1 MNQTQTIKK
10 AKISDKDTRRIEK
23 QIKSTTF
30 LLVKDYFGDQINEVD
45 KKEKTKINQKIN
57 KEITKKILQE
67 YKITHI
73 KKIPYMNFV
82 DVMMFISDITIDDI
96 RIS

>member
-23 QIKSTTF
+23 QIKSATF
-30 LLVKDYFGDQINEVD
+30 LLVKEYFGDQINEVD

>member
-1 MNQTQTIKK
+1 MNQIQTIKK
-10 AKISDKDTRRIEK
+10 AKINEKDIRRIEK
-23 QIKSTTF
+23 QIKAITF

-73 KKIPYMNFV
+73 KKIPYMNFI
-82 DVMMFISDITIDDI
+82 DVMMFISDITIDDLKI
-96 RIS
+96 T